1 VSPAPGGARDAVPVV
16 AVGGVA
22 VRHGALLL
30 VRRGHAPQAG
40 CWSVPGGRVERG
52 ETLAEAV
59 ERELREETGL
69 SVRCGSLLGW
79 AERISPAHHYVILDF
94 VVHLGED
101 AASPVAGGDAADAAW
116 VALSDVTRL
125 ELVDGLEDFLH
136 IHGVLV

>member
-1 VSPAPGGARDAVPVV
+1 
-16 AVGGVA
+16 
-22 VRHGALLL
+22 
-30 VRRGHAPQAG
+30 
-40 CWSVPGGRVERG
+40 
-52 ETLAEAV
+52 
-59 ERELREETGL
+59 
-69 SVRCGSLLGW
+69 
-79 AERISPAHHYVILDF
+79 VILDF